1 MIIVGYTQR
10 TNGCGRTM
18 QSRAMSSSRSQ
29 LPDRLD
35 GLSEESAA
43 RLLSSRG
50 ASHTRLGG
58 SLVWAAQAT
67 LVASLRTV
75 NGTYPEIEPPSTL
88 QNGIIWD
95 NMRIYPW
102 FGDFQPW
109 HHGYLEGL
117 CSFNHQEFEMIPT
130 EKPWF
135 FKGVAQTP
143 TNQMEHWRMELK
155 RCPERSWNHG

>member
-1 MIIVGYTQR
+1 
-10 TNGCGRTM
+10 M

-67 LVASLRTV
+67 LVASFRTV

-88 QNGIIWD
+88 QNGII
-95 NMRIYPW
+95 
-102 FGDFQPW
+102 
-109 HHGYLEGL
+109 
-117 CSFNHQEFEMIPT
+117 
-130 EKPWF
+130 
-135 FKGVAQTP
+135 
-143 TNQMEHWRMELK
+143 
-155 RCPERSWNHG
+155 